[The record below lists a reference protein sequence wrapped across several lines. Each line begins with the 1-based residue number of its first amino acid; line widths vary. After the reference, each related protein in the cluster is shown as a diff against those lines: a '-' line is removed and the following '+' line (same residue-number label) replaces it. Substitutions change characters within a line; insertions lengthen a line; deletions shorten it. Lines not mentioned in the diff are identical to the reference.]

1 MTNLKKYTNADFY
14 KNGVFQQ
21 EIAIEA
27 MKEMFVHYNIS
38 FTGFSRRELRH
49 EWSDD
54 RPVFRGTR
62 L

>member
-27 MKEMFVHYNIS
+27 MKEMFVHYNIYRIYGREYVGN
-38 FTGFSRRELRH
+38 GF
-49 EWSDD
+49 WS
-54 RPVFRGTR
+54 GR